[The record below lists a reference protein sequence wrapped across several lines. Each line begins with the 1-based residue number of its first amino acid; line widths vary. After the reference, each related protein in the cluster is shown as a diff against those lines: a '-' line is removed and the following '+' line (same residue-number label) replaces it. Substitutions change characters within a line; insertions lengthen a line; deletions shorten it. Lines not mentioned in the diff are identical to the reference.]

1 MLARL
6 ATAVAYGKAPRA
18 TFVMRQLVRRP
29 KTTTTA
35 LVLAIGL
42 RESPTLRKLAG
53 GLLGLAALGVTLP
66 ILAVWRLRR

>member
-6 ATAVAYGKAPRA
+6 ATAAAVAKAPRA

-29 KTTTTA
+29 KTTATA
-35 LVLAIGL
+35 LVLAVGL

-53 GLLGLAALGVTLP
+53 GLLGLAALGVALP
-66 ILAVWRLRR
+66 AIAVWRLRR

>member
-6 ATAVAYGKAPRA
+6 ATAAAIAKAPRT
-18 TFVMRQLVRRP
+18 TFVLRQLVRRP
-29 KTTTTA
+29 KTTTAA
-35 LVLAIGL
+35 LVLTIGL
-42 RESPTLRKLAG
+42 RESRTLRKLAG